1 MPVLLYIAVAFVALF
16 GVMLEMHALVEPTR
30 HIERAALTES
40 QPAPAVAPPRA
51 SGQALPPYA
60 TKAGINPPGAVEK
73 ALAPKPEA
81 APAAQNC
88 HVEACKA
95 AYRSFTASDCT
106 YQPYEGPRRLC
117 TK

>member
-1 MPVLLYIAVAFVALF
+1 MPFLLYAAVLLITLF
-16 GVMLEMHALVEPTR
+16 SVVIEMHALVEPTR

-40 QPAPAVAPPRA
+40 QPAPTVAPPRA

-60 TKAGINPPGAVEK
+60 SKAGINPPGAVEK
-73 ALAPKPEA
+73 ALAPKPES

-106 YQPYEGPRRLC
+106 YQPIGGPRRLC

>member
-1 MPVLLYIAVAFVALF
+1 MPVMIYIAVAFVALLS
-16 GVMLEMHALVEPTR
+16 VMLEMHALVEPTR

-81 APAAQNC
+81 APAVIC

-106 YQPYEGPRRLC
+106 YQPIGGPRRLC